1 MLKKAVSLMGLLLYI
16 SVIFGQNDNAVLWRI
31 ETPDGSKSSYLF
43 GTVHLAQRDVMLV
56 PDSVLY
62 AIHTTNRFYGELNYK
77 KLFDEPGKEDM
88 EFMMQ
93 KLSHLDSITRGP
105 DWARMVNRI
114 NKQFGTTFS
123 SDSSGITQV
132 MTYMQNKTM
141 ASFAPEKGLKPL
153 DLMLADVAEN
163 LSKPIGGIET
173 MRLQVGMMYD
183 VVDAR
188 LADTTF
194 NLDDEMMLNN
204 SFRSVYLNERM
215 DSLNMALNSI
225 SASYRDIIFTYRN
238 RTMADS
244 IEKIAN
250 TETAFFA
257 IGCGH
262 LVGDSGVIQHLK
274 RRGFVLTP
282 VHTRNRVSLLLIR
295 DLFDKYKMQLQP
307 ADAPKEMAP
316 AEERITEITE
326 DQVISTKPIRTP
338 KRTTTRKTIKKK
350 KQ

>member
-1 MLKKAVSLMGLLLYI
+1 MGLLLYI

-163 LSKPIGGIET
+163 LGKPIGGIET